1 MRFKRVIVF
10 GLDGIGNAPKNLN
23 IPNLNKII
31 QNGLY
36 TFNGRTMFPPISG
49 ECWGTIIH
57 GVEPTKHGLN
67 NDIAMEKLWP
77 YESPYPS
84 MFKIIKNKIPDSKL
98 ASFCNWNAINT
109 GIIEENLDMIK
120 DTGSDEE
127 LTQKVVNY
135 LKENDPTL
143 LFLVYDDC
151 DHAGHDYGYFTK
163 PYFDQIEKTDQ
174 EVGKVMEILE
184 KKNMLNDSLLVL
196 VTDHGG
202 GGVDPKDHMYDHPL
216 DMTVCFA
223 CSGPNVPHKEI
234 ENYTVEDAPSIILSA
249 LGIEKPS
256 GWKGRTLDEI

>member
-84 MFKIIKNKIPDSKL
+84 MFKIIKNKP
-98 ASFCNWNAINT
+98 
-109 GIIEENLDMIK
+109 
-120 DTGSDEE
+120 
-127 LTQKVVNY
+127 
-135 LKENDPTL
+135 L
-143 LFLVYDDC
+143 L
-151 DHAGHDYGYFTK
+151 
-163 PYFDQIEKTDQ
+163 E
-174 EVGKVMEILE
+174 
-184 KKNMLNDSLLVL
+184 
-196 VTDHGG
+196 
-202 GGVDPKDHMYDHPL
+202 
-216 DMTVCFA
+216 
-223 CSGPNVPHKEI
+223 
-234 ENYTVEDAPSIILSA
+234 
-249 LGIEKPS
+249 
-256 GWKGRTLDEI
+256 